1 MRVYVTLEKE
11 AINKI
16 RIFIYSPRQQDQKTM
31 TLNITV
37 MVVTVGVHAH
47 ILMPKMLSRMIFSD
61 HLLLWC
67 ISYHF

>member
-1 MRVYVTLEKE
+1 MRSGPVTASTYKKSGFL
-11 AINKI
+11 
-16 RIFIYSPRQQDQKTM
+16 FIVRGNGIEKTM

-47 ILMPKMLSRMIFSD
+47 LLMPKMLSRMIFSD

-67 ISYHF
+67 ISYH